1 MLAALFSMPLLI
13 EAMGL
18 ARFGV
23 LSLAWVIVGYFS
35 MFDLGLGRAITQLI
49 AQKIGKGEEEDIP
62 SLVWIA
68 MGLMVILGIVGALVV
83 ALLSP
88 WLAGSMLEL
97 PPELASETL
106 SSFFVLAAS
115 LPVVIVTTA
124 LRGILEARKRFDVV
138 NLVRAPVG
146 VLTYLG
152 PIAVLPFSYSL
163 PPMVAVLVA
172 TRLLS
177 CVVYL
182 VISLRLYPELAQRP
196 SYRPKLLRQLLSFG
210 GWMTLSNI
218 AAPLLLYLGRF
229 ALATMVSMEAVA
241 YFSTPYDIV
250 INMLIIPGV
259 FVTVMFPI
267 FAEQFPRDQQSVNG
281 LYFRAIRYL
290 LIVMLP
296 LTLLTYLLAESA
308 LAWWISA
315 EFSEHSARVAELL
328 AIGIFIN
335 SFGHISQSLVQ
346 AYGRPDLTAKL
357 HVAEL
362 VIYAPYLW
370 WLIEKYGVEGA
381 AVAWVVRVTL
391 STVALWLMAKG
402 CLSGTIRKGH

>member
-35 MFDLGLGRAITQLI
+35 MFDLGLGRAITQLV
-49 AQKIGKGEEEDIP
+49 AQKIGIGEENDIP
-62 SLVWIA
+62 PLVWIA
-68 MGLMVILGIVGALVV
+68 MGLMAILGVVGAMVV
-83 ALLSP
+83 AFLSP
-88 WLAGSMLEL
+88 WLVGNMLEIPL
-97 PPELASETL
+97 ELASETL
-106 SSFFVLAAS
+106 SSFFILAAS
-115 LPVVIVTTA
+115 LPVVIATTA

-152 PIAVLPFSYSL
+152 PLAVLPFSHSL

-172 TRLLS
+172 IRLLS

-182 VISLRLYPELAQRP
+182 VICLRLYPELAQRP
-196 SYRPKLLRQLLSFG
+196 PYSPKLLRQLLSFG

-218 AAPLLLYLGRF
+218 AAPLLLYLGRL

-281 LYFRAIRYL
+281 LYIQAMRYL
-290 LIVMLP
+290 LMVMLP

-335 SFGHISQSLVQ
+335 SFGHVSQSLVQ

-381 AVAWVVRVTL
+381 AVAWVVRVSI

-402 CLSGTIRKGH
+402 CLSGIIRKGH